1 MKKPA
6 AKKPVKAKATSKKP
20 VKAKAKPK
28 KPAKA
33 KVAARKPAKAKVTAR
48 QLVKAKVSAKKP
60 AKAKAAAKKLVKTKV
75 APRKPLKAKV
85 AVKKPVTAKIV
96 AEAKK
101 PTSAKAAQPKKL
113 MALPEALAAP
123 KPSRNQYLLD
133 QVLAQLED
141 AKATDVISINLEG
154 KSAIADDM
162 VVATGRSNRHVG
174 AIADQLVQKLKAH
187 GQRNIRVEGMEQCDW
202 VLVDTGDIIVHLF
215 RPEVR
220 SFYNLEKLWSEHSP
234 HETPAK

>member
-1 MKKPA
+1 MATRKPA
-6 AKKPVKAKATSKKP
+6 KTKVAARKPVKAKVATR
-20 VKAKAKPK
+20 

-33 KVAARKPAKAKVTAR
+33 KVAARKPAKANVAAR
-48 QLVKAKVSAKKP
+48 KP
-60 AKAKAAAKKLVKTKV
+60 VKTKV
-75 APRKPLKAKV
+75 AA
-85 AVKKPVTAKIV
+85 KKPVKTKV
-96 AEAKK
+96 AAKK
-101 PTSAKAAQPKKL
+101 PMKAIVVAKAKKPEAPKAAKL
-113 MALPEALAAP
+113 MALPEAVALP